1 MLLLSVETETS
12 IAPLR
17 AVVLVVED
25 EVVVRNI
32 VCTVLQREGHKVL
45 AAANGLEALDVARR
59 FSGRIDLLVSDV
71 EMPELDGFSLVDRI
85 RPERPDL
92 RVLLMSGKLTTD
104 VPGDK
109 KHIPFLRKPF
119 RSGEFLAKVR
129 ETLGHPS

>member
-1 MLLLSVETETS
+1 LLLLSVETETS